1 MFNVDINDIVKKY
14 YSHTPAPGVS
24 LTKYFITT
32 LLREQPQP
40 QQPQQQQQLLQPQ
53 PCYFSSDT
61 DTKTDNAGGIPC
73 DDSVSSLIEVDYRIL
88 TF

>member
-14 YSHTPAPGVS
+14 YSHTPAPGGP
-24 LTKYFITT
+24 
-32 LLREQPQP
+32 REQPQP